1 MKTEGLCPQP
11 MAFKTVME
19 FIGADGDDVDGE
31 VDFDSRVWMYLVALM
46 LGQKRYVMS
55 SCIFTL
61 SFHTLLT
68 SSTLAVLLI
77 LSLRS

>member
-1 MKTEGLCPQP
+1 